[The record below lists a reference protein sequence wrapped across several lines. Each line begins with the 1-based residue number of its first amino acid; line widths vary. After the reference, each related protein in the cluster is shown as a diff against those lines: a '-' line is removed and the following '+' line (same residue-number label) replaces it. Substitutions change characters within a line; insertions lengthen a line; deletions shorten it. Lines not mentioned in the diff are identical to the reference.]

1 MAEKKQSAF
10 DRFSA
15 IGAIAGQAKTS
26 GGKGLDFNAFKQGFE
41 IAQLTKQSVDA
52 DVEKNKAKT
61 DALLKQF
68 PGGISIPKMDANLD
82 NVVGNYLKDQRGEYG
97 DLAAIVAKGPEEEGY
112 DAALGKMNQI
122 KSNIKNVNKNLEVLA
137 GARQMLLDDQ
147 KNGVDYSKSTSMY
160 QNKNLYN
167 LTSGDYESLQPQV
180 VTDDSGN
187 ATMTILDARG
197 NRVDIEDIDLPN
209 KYDDTLEKGID
220 KLTDQTQEL
229 KEKGVVKGNWEDSIE
244 RRQIVR
250 EIKDISSEKL
260 IKDYMFQ
267 NPELIDQYIANDL
280 GVDIKDVTEDED
292 YEVMVEM
299 FKTMPF
305 DKNEFQKLVINSID
319 EKYNTS
325 TNFKEPED
333 KSGYVDPDAPID
345 TSIHNKNNNNNN
357 NNNNKTTKTKKPLTP
372 KELVQ
377 NKLASELSKEGVGSS
392 IINKLV
398 LKIADL
404 FAPKVTRSTDPN
416 DTKLEE

>member
-68 PGGISIPKMDANLD
+68 PGGISLPKMDANLD
-82 NVVGNYLKDQRGEYG
+82 NIVGNYLNDQRGEYG
-97 DLAAIVAKGPEEEGY
+97 DLADIVAKGPEEEGY

-122 KSNIKNVNKNLEVLA
+122 KSNINNVNTNLELLA
-137 GARQMLLDDQ
+137 SKRASLLDDQ

-167 LTSGDYESLQPQV
+167 LTSGDYESLQPQI
-180 VTDDSGN
+180 VTDDNGN

-197 NRVDIEDIDLPN
+197 NRVNIEDIDLPN

-220 KLTDQTQEL
+220 GLIDQTQEL

-244 RRQIVR
+244 RRKIVR
-250 EIKDISSEKL
+250 TIKDISSNEKL
-260 IKDYMFQ
+260 IKDYMFE

-325 TNFKEPED
+325 TNFKEEED
-333 KSGYVDPDAPID
+333 KSGYAAYTKVKD
-345 TSIHNKNNNNNN
+345 TDTDIYNEKENKNK
-357 NNNNKTTKTKKPLTP
+357 NKTTKTKKPPTP

-392 IINKLV
+392 TINKLV

>member
-68 PGGISIPKMDANLD
+68 PGGISLPKMDANLD
-82 NVVGNYLKDQRGEYG
+82 NIVGNYLKDQRVDYG

-167 LTSGDYESLQPQV
+167 LTSGDYESLQPQI
-180 VTDDSGN
+180 VTDDNGN

-197 NRVDIEDIDLPN
+197 NRVNIEDIDLPN

-220 KLTDQTQEL
+220 ELTDQTQEL
-229 KEKGVVKGNWEDSIE
+229 KEKGIVKGDWEDSIE
-244 RRQIVR
+244 RRKIVR
-250 EIKDISSEKL
+250 TIKDISSNEKL
-260 IKDYMFQ
+260 IKDYMFE

-325 TNFKEPED
+325 ENFKEPED
-333 KSGYVDPDAPID
+333 KSGYVDPDALID
-345 TSIHNKNNNNNN
+345 TSKHNKNNKNNK
-357 NNNNKTTKTKKPLTP
+357 NKTTETKKPQTP
-372 KELVQ
+372 TELA
-377 NKLASELSKEGVGSS
+377 KDTIASELSKEGVGSS

-398 LKIADL
+398 IKIADL
-404 FAPKVTRSTDPN
+404 FAPN
-416 DTKLEE
+416 

>member
-15 IGAIAGQAKTS
+15 IGAIAGKAKTS

-137 GARQMLLDDQ
+137 GARQILLDDQ

-197 NRVDIEDIDLPN
+197 NRVNIEDIDLPN

-244 RRQIVR
+244 RRKIVR

-377 NKLASELSKEGVGSS
+377 NKLASELSKEGIGSS